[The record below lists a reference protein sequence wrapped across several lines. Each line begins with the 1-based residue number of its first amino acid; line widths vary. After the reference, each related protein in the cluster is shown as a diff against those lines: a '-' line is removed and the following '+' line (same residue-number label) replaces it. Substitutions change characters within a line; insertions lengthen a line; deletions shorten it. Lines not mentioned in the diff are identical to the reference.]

1 MQISDKLKKINDNF
15 SVTVVDNGYLFEV
28 GGNDVNGD
36 WKNVKLVV
44 LTMEQLFDLVTE
56 ATKMEKT

>member
-1 MQISDKLKKINDNF
+1 MQISDKLKKINDSF
-15 SVTVVDNGYLFEV
+15 SVTIVDNGFLFEV
-28 GGNDVNGD
+28 GGHDVNDD

-44 LTMEQLFDLVTE
+44 LTIEQLFDLVNE